1 MKTYLIDREEAVAYL
16 ARENPAQE
24 HAPLAGH
31 QKSRTPAAAPLQ
43 EQNRTGLQPIRN
55 RSWVMRAGSALW
67 AALAI
72 AVSLFASPLR
82 AQFVYVTNGGD
93 STVSG
98 YTIDPSTGA
107 LTPIAGSPFPADAG
121 PSSGP
126 SAMAVDPSGKFAYV
140 ANSGLGT
147 VSGYTIDS
155 STGALTSIAGSPF
168 AGGIFE
174 LGLRS
179 MTVDPSGKFAYVAN
193 NANGNNVLGYM
204 INPSTGALTPI
215 TGSPFIVG
223 SLTEFV
229 AVDPS
234 GRFAYFADE
243 DGTVSGQTIDPSTGA
258 LTPIAGSPFSAGSQP
273 ISVAVD
279 PSGKFAYV
287 TNGTDNT
294 VSGYTIDPT
303 TGALTPIAGS
313 PFPAGST
320 PFCVAFDPSGKFTYV
335 ANASDNNVSGYTINL
350 TTGALTPIA
359 GSPFAAGKTPVF
371 VAVDPSG
378 KFAYV
383 ANEGDNNVSG
393 YTINLT
399 TGALTP
405 IAGSPFA
412 AGSFPTYLA
421 ITHTLSPLQQINQLS
436 AKVQSLANAGFLNGG
451 QEVALMGPLRRAT
464 NFLNQGRTHGAIN
477 QLQGFITNVNDFIR
491 GGVLTQAQGQPLIA
505 AANAVIH
512 SLGG

>member
-140 ANSGLGT
+140 ANTGLGT

-168 AGGIFE
+168 AGGPFE

-193 NANGNNVLGYM
+193 NANSDNVLGYM

-234 GRFAYFADE
+234 GRFAYVADA

-359 GSPFAAGKTPVF
+359 GSPFVAGKTPVF

>member
-1 MKTYLIDREEAVAYL
+1 MKTYLIDLEEAVPYL

-31 QKSRTPAAAPLQ
+31 QKSRTPAAAPMQ
-43 EQNRTGLQPIRN
+43 EQKRTWLQTIRK
-55 RSWVMRAGSALW
+55 RSWVIKGSSALR

-82 AQFVYVTNGGD
+82 AQFVYVTNEGD

-107 LTPIAGSPFPADAG
+107 LTSIAGSPFAADAG
-121 PSSGP
+121 PFSGP

-140 ANSGLGT
+140 ANTHLGT

-174 LGLRS
+174 LGLTS

-193 NANGNNVLGYM
+193 IANGNNVLGYM

-223 SLTEFV
+223 SLTQFV
-229 AVDPS
+229 AVDPI

-287 TNGTDNT
+287 TNGGDDT
-294 VSGYTIDPT
+294 VSGYTIDP
-303 TGALTPIAGS
+303 
-313 PFPAGST
+313 
-320 PFCVAFDPSGKFTYV
+320 
-335 ANASDNNVSGYTINL
+335 
-350 TTGALTPIA
+350 
-359 GSPFAAGKTPVF
+359 
-371 VAVDPSG
+371 
-378 KFAYV
+378 
-383 ANEGDNNVSG
+383 
-393 YTINLT
+393 T

-464 NFLNQGRTHGAIN
+464 EFLNRGQTHVAIN